1 MTSRVSPAAAIHAL
15 GQSLNRIADVAA
27 RTAEHLDLQLHTI
40 DMNEAMMAQ
49 HFEESTWHNE
59 QHTFDL
65 NTVGKF
71 ALSRLPRERG
81 FKVILSGEGADEI
94 FGGYSWFMPD
104 YLLEPDG
111 AMPESPLN
119 RDLGLYKRFRDKAL
133 ADTRAMLDNVG
144 AGSQALEAEPEP
156 APEIREQMNHIQ
168 GTHLISRAIGREM
181 FDPRLRKIAGYSQ
194 RTTEMIERYWSATA
208 RDKVKNSWHP
218 MHASMYMWCK
228 KELANFI
235 LTVLG
240 DRTEMAHS
248 IEGRPP
254 FLDHKLF
261 ELVANMPPSVKL
273 HYEPGR
279 EALDSG
285 SSIWWGGKSLESVH
299 SRFCEKWI
307 LREAAKPFLTDEVYR
322 RRKHP
327 YTAPVVY
334 AKGGPLHR
342 LFTRLLTR
350 ESVDALGFLDWPILE
365 ESLDTGFG
373 EKAEMLA
380 FRRCVTAG
388 CLVTIGQ
395 RFGVARAELD

>member
-1 MTSRVSPAAAIHAL
+1 M
-15 GQSLNRIADVAA
+15 
-27 RTAEHLDLQLHTI
+27 HTI
-40 DMNEAMMAQ
+40 DMNEAALAR
-49 HFEESTWHNE
+49 HFEDSTWHNE

-71 ALSRLPRERG
+71 ALSQLPRDRG
-81 FKVILSGEGADEI
+81 FKVILSGEGADEL
-94 FGGYSWFMPD
+94 FAGYSWFVPD

-119 RDLGLYKRFRDKAL
+119 KDRKLYERFRDAAL
-133 ADTRAMLDNVG
+133 ADSQAMLDKVG
-144 AGSQALEAEPEP
+144 ASSKAADVELDS
-156 APEIREQMNHIQ
+156 EIQEQMNHTQ
-168 GTHLISRAIGREM
+168 GYHLLSRAIGREI
-181 FDPRLRKIAGYSQ
+181 FDPKLQNLGSPNRRAS
-194 RTTEMIERYWSATA
+194 EMVQRYWSDTA

-218 MHASMYMWCK
+218 LHTSMYTWCQ

-254 FLDHKLF
+254 FLDHELF

-273 HYEPGR
+273 HYKSGG
-279 EALDSG
+279 EALESG
-285 SSIWWGGKSLESVH
+285 SSIWWDKTVDTVH
-299 SRFCEKWI
+299 SRFWEKWI

-342 LFTRLLTR
+342 LFSRLLTK
-350 ESVDALGFLDWPILE
+350 ENVDALGFLHWPVVAK
-365 ESLDTGFG
+365 SLDAGFG
-373 EKAEMLA
+373 EDADRVA
-380 FRRCVTAG
+380 FRQCVTAG

>member
-1 MTSRVSPAAAIHAL
+1 MFSGT
-15 GQSLNRIADVAA
+15 SLNRISDVAE
-27 RTAEHLDLQLHTI
+27 RTAEYLDLQLHTI
-40 DMNEAMMAQ
+40 DMNEATMAQ

-81 FKVILSGEGADEI
+81 FKVILSGEGADEL
-94 FGGYSWFMPD
+94 FAGYSWFMPD
-104 YLLEPDG
+104 YLLEPDS

-119 RDLGLYKRFRDKAL
+119 RDLELYKRFRDKAL
-133 ADTRAMLDNVG
+133 ADTQAMLGNVG
-144 AGSQALEAEPEP
+144 AGSHTLEAEL
-156 APEIREQMNHIQ
+156 APETREQMNHIQ
-168 GTHLISRAIGREM
+168 GTHLLSQAIGREI
-181 FDPRLRKIAGYSQ
+181 FDPRLRKMASASQ
-194 RTTEMIERYWSATA
+194 RTTEMVEKYWSAAA
-208 RDKVKNSWHP
+208 RDKVKNRWHP
-218 MHASMYMWCK
+218 MHASMYMWCQ

-273 HYEPGR
+273 HYEPGG

-285 SSIWWGGKSLESVH
+285 SSIWWGKSLESVH
-299 SRFCEKWI
+299 SRFYEKWI
-307 LREAAKPFLTDEVYR
+307 LREAARPFLTDEVYR

-334 AKGGPLHR
+334 AKDGPLHQ

-350 ESVDALGFLDWPILE
+350 ENVDALGFLDWPVVE

-373 EKAEMLA
+373 EKADKFA
-380 FRRCVTAG
+380 FRRCVTAA

-395 RFGVARAELD
+395 RFGVTRAELD